1 MNWLLA
7 SWPLRS
13 PVPPLAAPTAR
24 AKTAIFRGHASCL
37 GKTAP
42 PARGKPE
49 EPGGPG
55 GVAPR
60 AKRWP
65 IFTTERYQACSGEG
79 NWLP

>member
-42 PARGKPE
+42 PARGKAE
-49 EPGGPG
+49 EPG
-55 GVAPR
+55 
-60 AKRWP
+60 
-65 IFTTERYQACSGEG
+65 ACNRPNCAQVLETA
-79 NWLP
+79 LRIME